1 MNKDLKTTE
10 YIEKFKGLK
19 LSESS
24 RERMK
29 NDLLEYARFHE
40 VVRVGEASRSIEQ
53 VPESTS
59 LFNLFKQPKSM
70 TAAIIAI
77 MLIAGGGTS
86 YAAESSVPGDFLY
99 PVKIEVNE
107 NVKSAF
113 AVSNEAEASL
123 QARLAEERLE
133 EAEELAARGELTA
146 ETSANIITRLQAHY
160 QEAEERSEASEAKGD
175 FESSATVRASLEGSF
190 RSYADV
196 LTDLNTRVAGNDSSS
211 LIVNIRSYADASA
224 RAQATATIE
233 TSVDAKVAVQSTMN
247 RTDKVISDTQ
257 TKVTRAE
264 GKLSAEAHTQAEAKL
279 AEAVSAQAKAKASF
293 RAEAYQAAYT
303 STQAA
308 IRISNEVSSM
318 VNSMLRLNL
327 DINLDTNSVID
338 TRTDTETNS
347 QTGSQ
352 STSTVENSGYAEGSI
367 DVKVDANTDANV
379 DTNLLEAGVKTDTSV
394 RSGVNI

>member
-1 MNKDLKTTE
+1 
-10 YIEKFKGLK
+10 
-19 LSESS
+19 
-24 RERMK
+24 
-29 NDLLEYARFHE
+29 
-40 VVRVGEASRSIEQ
+40 
-53 VPESTS
+53 
-59 LFNLFKQPKSM
+59 M